1 MAEMTRENA
10 SKVEIKGGL
19 DEAITYLQDMQ
30 QKGQNVY
37 IELGGH
43 KLYSCDIT
51 VDGAYMEVL
60 GTTKAENDAME
71 QKFNQAK
78 TKEEEETV
86 IEERQEVI
94 DKHQKGDETKEE
106 KQEDKKEEATKED
119 KQEDK
124 KEETTKED
132 IELELKNIQEE
143 LDSIYKSI
151 DYNTTDFEGVGDVY
165 TPQGPTTEQQA
176 RISELLKRKQEIERM
191 KIQKE
196 ILDIDTELNSIYASI
211 DYNTTDFEGV
221 GDVYTPQ
228 GPTPEQQA
236 RINEL
241 LERKKELQGK
251 INEYTNG
258 GDSQRKGEDKKT
270 PTGDK
275 ENKETSTGDKEN
287 KETSTGDKEDKETPT
302 GDKEDKETPT
312 GDKENKETSTGDK
325 ENKETPTGD
334 KEDKETP
341 TGDKEN
347 KETSTGD
354 KENKETPT
362 GDKKKTNR
370 LKRFMKR
377 VKEFLTDKVGKPIK
391 RFFNKVL
398 GISDGKKEGL
408 LEEPQKHSVE
418 EMIEFYRAESN
429 EKEFDPGRF
438 YAQLSRSGYSEEE
451 LEAIKNGIKEPTAA
465 EQYRRNQ
472 KVQLS
477 PTEEVGKEAGTDQ
490 SKVNGK
496 DEPKAPTEENLNND
510 GR

>member
-86 IEERQEVI
+86 IEEWQEVI
-94 DKHQKGDETKEE
+94 DKHQKGDETKED

-165 TPQGPTTEQQA
+165 TPQGPTA
-176 RISELLKRKQEIERM
+176 
-191 KIQKE
+191 
-196 ILDIDTELNSIYASI
+196 
-211 DYNTTDFEGV
+211 
-221 GDVYTPQ
+221 
-228 GPTPEQQA
+228 EQQA

-258 GDSQRKGEDKKT
+258 GDSQRKGEDK
-270 PTGDK
+270 
-275 ENKETSTGDKEN
+275 
-287 KETSTGDKEDKETPT
+287 
-302 GDKEDKETPT
+302 ETPT
-312 GDKENKETSTGDK
+312 GDKENKETPIGDK
-325 ENKETPTGD
+325 ENKETPT
-334 KEDKETP
+334 E
-341 TGDKEN
+341 
-347 KETSTGD
+347 
-354 KENKETPT
+354 
-362 GDKKKTNR
+362 DKKKTNR

-451 LEAIKNGIKEPTAA
+451 LEAIKNEIKEPTAA

>member
-86 IEERQEVI
+86 IEEWQEVI

-228 GPTPEQQA
+228 GPTAEQQA

-258 GDSQRKGEDKKT
+258 GDSQRKGEDKETPTEDKGDKITPTEDKGDKIT

-275 ENKETSTGDKEN
+275 GDKII
-287 KETSTGDKEDKETPT
+287 PA
-302 GDKEDKETPT
+302 
-312 GDKENKETSTGDK
+312 
-325 ENKETPTGD
+325 
-334 KEDKETP
+334 
-341 TGDKEN
+341 
-347 KETSTGD
+347 
-354 KENKETPT
+354 

-370 LKRFMKR
+370 FKIFMKR
-377 VKEFLTDKVGKPIK
+377 VREFLTDKVGKPIK

-398 GISDGKKEGL
+398 GISDGEEQGL
-408 LEEPQKHSVE
+408 LEEPQKHSAKE
-418 EMIEFYRAESN
+418 LIEFYRAESN
-429 EKEFDPGRF
+429 EQEFDPERF

-451 LEAIKNGIKEPTAA
+451 LEAIKKGIEEPTAA
-465 EQYRRNQ
+465 EKYRRNQ

-496 DEPKAPTEENLNND
+496 DKSKAPTEENLNND

>member
-86 IEERQEVI
+86 IEEWQEVI
-94 DKHQKGDETKEE
+94 DKHQKGDE
-106 KQEDKKEEATKED
+106 TKED

-191 KIQKE
+191 RIQKE
-196 ILDIDTELNSIYASI
+196 ISDIDTELNSIYASI

-228 GPTPEQQA
+228 GPTAEQQA

-258 GDSQRKGEDKKT
+258 GDSQRKGEDKETPTEDKGDKIT

-275 ENKETSTGDKEN
+275 GDKII
-287 KETSTGDKEDKETPT
+287 PA
-302 GDKEDKETPT
+302 
-312 GDKENKETSTGDK
+312 
-325 ENKETPTGD
+325 
-334 KEDKETP
+334 
-341 TGDKEN
+341 
-347 KETSTGD
+347 
-354 KENKETPT
+354 

-370 LKRFMKR
+370 FKIFMKR
-377 VKEFLTDKVGKPIK
+377 VREFLTDKVGKPIK

-398 GISDGKKEGL
+398 GISDGEEQGL
-408 LEEPQKHSVE
+408 LEEPQKHSAKE
-418 EMIEFYRAESN
+418 LIEFYRAESN
-429 EKEFDPGRF
+429 EQEFDPERF

-451 LEAIKNGIKEPTAA
+451 LEAIKKGIEEPTAA
-465 EQYRRNQ
+465 EKYRRNQ

>member
-228 GPTPEQQA
+228 GPTAEQQA

-258 GDSQRKGEDKKT
+258 GDSQRKGEDKK
-270 PTGDK
+270 
-275 ENKETSTGDKEN
+275 
-287 KETSTGDKEDKETPT
+287 
-302 GDKEDKETPT
+302 
-312 GDKENKETSTGDK
+312 
-325 ENKETPTGD
+325 
-334 KEDKETP
+334 TP

-429 EKEFDPGRF
+429 EKEFDPGSF
-438 YAQLSRSGYSEEE
+438 YDQLSRSGYSEEE
-451 LEAIKNGIKEPTAA
+451 LEAIKKGIEEPTAA
-465 EQYRRNQ
+465 EKYRRNQ

-496 DEPKAPTEENLNND
+496 DESKAPTEENLNND

>member
-86 IEERQEVI
+86 IEEWQEVI

-228 GPTPEQQA
+228 GPTAEQQA

-270 PTGDK
+270 P
-275 ENKETSTGDKEN
+275 
-287 KETSTGDKEDKETPT
+287 
-302 GDKEDKETPT
+302 
-312 GDKENKETSTGDK
+312 
-325 ENKETPTGD
+325 
-334 KEDKETP
+334 
-341 TGDKEN
+341 
-347 KETSTGD
+347 TGD

>member
-86 IEERQEVI
+86 IEEWQEVI

-191 KIQKE
+191 RIQKE

-228 GPTPEQQA
+228 GPTTEQQA

-287 KETSTGDKEDKETPT
+287 KETSTGDKED
-302 GDKEDKETPT
+302 
-312 GDKENKETSTGDK
+312 
-325 ENKETPTGD
+325 
-334 KEDKETP
+334 
-341 TGDKEN
+341 
-347 KETSTGD
+347 
-354 KENKETPT
+354 KETPT

>member
-86 IEERQEVI
+86 IEEWQEVI

-228 GPTPEQQA
+228 GPTTEQQA

-287 KETSTGDKEDKETPT
+287 KETSTGDKEN
-302 GDKEDKETPT
+302 KETPT

-325 ENKETPTGD
+325 ENKETSTGD
-334 KEDKETP
+334 KED
-341 TGDKEN
+341 
-347 KETSTGD
+347 
-354 KENKETPT
+354 KETPT

-408 LEEPQKHSVE
+408 LEEPQKYSVE

>member
-86 IEERQEVI
+86 IEEWQEVI
-94 DKHQKGDETKEE
+94 DKHQKGDETKED

-228 GPTPEQQA
+228 GPTAEQQA

-258 GDSQRKGEDKKT
+258 GDSQRKGEDK
-270 PTGDK
+270 
-275 ENKETSTGDKEN
+275 
-287 KETSTGDKEDKETPT
+287 
-302 GDKEDKETPT
+302 ETPT
-312 GDKENKETSTGDK
+312 GDKENKET
-325 ENKETPTGD
+325 PT
-334 KEDKETP
+334 E
-341 TGDKEN
+341 
-347 KETSTGD
+347 
-354 KENKETPT
+354 
-362 GDKKKTNR
+362 DKKKTNR

-429 EKEFDPGRF
+429 EKEFDPGSF
-438 YAQLSRSGYSEEE
+438 YDQLSRSGYSEEE
-451 LEAIKNGIKEPTAA
+451 LEAIKKGIEEPTAA
-465 EQYRRNQ
+465 EKYRRNQ

-496 DEPKAPTEENLNND
+496 DESKAPTEENLNND

>member
-86 IEERQEVI
+86 IEEWQEVI

-106 KQEDKKEEATKED
+106 KQEDKKEEATKEN

-228 GPTPEQQA
+228 GPTAEQQA

-287 KETSTGDKEDKETPT
+287 KETSTGDKE
-302 GDKEDKETPT
+302 
-312 GDKENKETSTGDK
+312 N
-325 ENKETPTGD
+325 
-334 KEDKETP
+334 KETP

-408 LEEPQKHSVE
+408 LEESQKYSVE

>member
-86 IEERQEVI
+86 IEEWQEVI

-176 RISELLKRKQEIERM
+176 RI
-191 KIQKE
+191 
-196 ILDIDTELNSIYASI
+196 
-211 DYNTTDFEGV
+211 
-221 GDVYTPQ
+221 
-228 GPTPEQQA
+228 
-236 RINEL
+236 NEL

-287 KETSTGDKEDKETPT
+287 KET
-302 GDKEDKETPT
+302 PT

-325 ENKETPTGD
+325 ENKETSTGD
-334 KEDKETP
+334 KED
-341 TGDKEN
+341 
-347 KETSTGD
+347 
-354 KENKETPT
+354 KETPT

-408 LEEPQKHSVE
+408 LEEPQKYSVE

>member
-86 IEERQEVI
+86 IEEWQEVI

-106 KQEDKKEEATKED
+106 KQEDKEEEATKED

-191 KIQKE
+191 RIQKE
-196 ILDIDTELNSIYASI
+196 ISDIDTELNSIYASI

-228 GPTPEQQA
+228 GPTAEQQA

-258 GDSQRKGEDKKT
+258 GDSQRKGEDKETPTEDKGDKIT

-275 ENKETSTGDKEN
+275 GDKII
-287 KETSTGDKEDKETPT
+287 PA
-302 GDKEDKETPT
+302 
-312 GDKENKETSTGDK
+312 
-325 ENKETPTGD
+325 
-334 KEDKETP
+334 
-341 TGDKEN
+341 
-347 KETSTGD
+347 
-354 KENKETPT
+354 

-370 LKRFMKR
+370 FKIFMKR
-377 VKEFLTDKVGKPIK
+377 VREFLTDKVGKPIK

-398 GISDGKKEGL
+398 GISDGEEQGL
-408 LEEPQKHSVE
+408 LEEPQKHSAKE
-418 EMIEFYRAESN
+418 LIEFYRAESN
-429 EKEFDPGRF
+429 EQEFDPERF

-496 DEPKAPTEENLNND
+496 DKSKAPTEENLNND